1 DYPRCL
7 AFSPDGKQAAV
18 GHCDNTSW
26 NYVSNPATLR
36 VWDVATGKLLRSA
49 GGHTSAI
56 TGVAWSRDGTWIAT
70 SSFDRTVRLWDAKTL
85 KEPRRLKASTAGCD
99 SVAFTPDGRRLLSTG
114 CGPAHAV
121 RLWDVA
127 TGKLV
132 CVFDGHTGHA
142 LCVAVTPD
150 GKYAVSSSSD
160 ETVRLWP

>member
-1 DYPRCL
+1 
-7 AFSPDGKQAAV
+7 
-18 GHCDNTSW
+18 
-26 NYVSNPATLR
+26 
-36 VWDVATGKLLRSA
+36 
-49 GGHTSAI
+49 
-56 TGVAWSRDGTWIAT
+56 VAWSRDGRWIAT

-85 KEPRRLKASTAGCD
+85 KERKRLKASTAGCD

-114 CGPAHAV
+114 CGPDHAV

-127 TGKLV
+127 TGKLL

-160 ETVRLWP
+160 ETLRLWPLTRSRR